1 MNASRIVITAIC
13 LVAVGAA
20 HGQKPDVDKKPVPKK
35 QTVMQRKLSHAQ
47 KTLEGLAMADF
58 TKVASGADGL
68 MLCVQEAS
76 WKAVS
81 TPKYEV
87 YSNDMIRSLESMK
100 KAAKAKN
107 VDAAA
112 LAYVDLTLTCVKCH
126 TYVREV
132 KIGAVPDLKP
142 FAFAGK

>member
-1 MNASRIVITAIC
+1 MNALKIATAALC
-13 LVAVGAA
+13 LTAAGAA
-20 HGQKPDVDKKPVPKK
+20 HGQKSDLDKKPDPKK
-35 QTVMQRKLSHAQ
+35 PTVMQRKLSHSQ

-58 TKVASGADGL
+58 GKISAGADGL
-68 MLCVQEAS
+68 LLCVQEAS

-87 YSNDMIRSLESMK
+87 YSNDMIRNLESMK

-126 TYVREV
+126 THVREE

-142 FAFAGK
+142 FETASK